1 MKNNIEIFNYLSLI
15 NPKLATM
22 FKIKRRNPFP
32 TNFVL
37 TEDDIEQ
44 RLKLN
49 KLQKF
54 IVLPKFVFFEKKIIK
69 NNLKNS
75 LKNIKKIIKN
85 QFFENFSPIFKEK
98 INFYLNNRKIITKN
112 ILNNF
117 KKYDFNEIDSLREI
131 YSLDPIFG
139 ELLEDLFN
147 KEVDLQK
154 LLLDLEEKYTLSYL
168 EKIKILEVKTK
179 KAKQKTMQNIKTNQN
194 IEKRLESKENLKK
207 NTKNMVK
214 PKNNQEKST
223 MREKEKL

>member
-1 MKNNIEIFNYLSLI
+1 M
-15 NPKLATM
+15 
-22 FKIKRRNPFP
+22 
-32 TNFVL
+32 
-37 TEDDIEQ
+37 
-44 RLKLN
+44 
-49 KLQKF
+49 
-54 IVLPKFVFFEKKIIK
+54 
-69 NNLKNS
+69 
-75 LKNIKKIIKN
+75 
-85 QFFENFSPIFKEK
+85 
-98 INFYLNNRKIITKN
+98 
-112 ILNNF
+112 
-117 KKYDFNEIDSLREI
+117 REI

-223 MREKEKL
+223 MGEKEKL